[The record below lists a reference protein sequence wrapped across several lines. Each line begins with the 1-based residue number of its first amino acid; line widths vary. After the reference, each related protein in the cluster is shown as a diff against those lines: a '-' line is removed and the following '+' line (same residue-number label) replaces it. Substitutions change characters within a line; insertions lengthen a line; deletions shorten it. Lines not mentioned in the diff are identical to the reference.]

1 MCIFVVL
8 AIKSF
13 VWVSL
18 LFVVIETIFIHKF
31 REHLL
36 KLQAIFRRNRKYCRL
51 GKRNVRLGKNKK
63 KKPLPTLPGREGFCG
78 LQRKKSILK
87 GVIVVGAFSYYPRKL
102 RLLPDGGGGATSF
115 LSSTVP
121 AMCLRW
127 RTCTR

>member
-36 KLQAIFRRNRKYCRL
+36 KLQAIFSRNRKFCRL

-63 KKPLPTLPGREGFCG
+63 EKALPTLPGGEGFCG
-78 LQRKKSILK
+78 LQRK
-87 GVIVVGAFSYYPRKL
+87 
-102 RLLPDGGGGATSF
+102 
-115 LSSTVP
+115 
-121 AMCLRW
+121 
-127 RTCTR
+127 